1 MLSMGQL
8 SHIDISMKN
17 GYNMSNKKTCL
28 FQKGSGSMKLT
39 NVELRIPEQMKQ
51 YIQVKDTDKELL
63 RNALLLY
70 PSIKDYT
77 ISHGKA
83 AEILGINKFDLIAL
97 YSSIGLPY
105 FDLTEDEIEEEL
117 ETYHRLK
124 EVIG

>member
-1 MLSMGQL
+1 M
-8 SHIDISMKN
+8 DIIL
-17 GYNMSNKKTCL
+17 SNKKICL
-28 FQKGSGSMKLT
+28 SQKGSGSMKLT

-83 AEILGINKFDLIAL
+83 AEILGINKLDLIAL

-105 FDLTEDEIEEEL
+105 FDLTEDEIEEEI
-117 ETYHRLK
+117 EMYHRLK

>member
-1 MLSMGQL
+1 M
-8 SHIDISMKN
+8 
-17 GYNMSNKKTCL
+17 CL
-28 FQKGSGSMKLT
+28 VWKGCDDMELT

-51 YIQVKDTDKELL
+51 YIQVKDADKELL

-70 PSIKDYT
+70 PFIKDYT

-83 AEILGINKFDLIAL
+83 AEILGINKLDLIAL

-105 FDLTEDEIEEEL
+105 YDMTLDEIEEDL

-124 EVIG
+124 EVVG

>member
-1 MLSMGQL
+1 MG
-8 SHIDISMKN
+8 
-17 GYNMSNKKTCL
+17 NKKICL
-28 FQKGSGSMKLT
+28 CQKESGSMKLT

-105 FDLTEDEIEEEL
+105 FDLTEDEIEEEI

-124 EVIG
+124 EMVG

>member
-1 MLSMGQL
+1 
-8 SHIDISMKN
+8 MKN
-17 GYNMSNKKTCL
+17 GYNMGNWRTCL
-28 FQKGSGSMKLT
+28 FQKESGSMKLT

-63 RNALLLY
+63 RNTLLLY

-83 AEILGINKFDLIAL
+83 AEILSINKFDLIAL

-105 FDLTEDEIEEEL
+105 FDLTSDEIEEEI
-117 ETYHRLK
+117 ETYHR
-124 EVIG
+124 